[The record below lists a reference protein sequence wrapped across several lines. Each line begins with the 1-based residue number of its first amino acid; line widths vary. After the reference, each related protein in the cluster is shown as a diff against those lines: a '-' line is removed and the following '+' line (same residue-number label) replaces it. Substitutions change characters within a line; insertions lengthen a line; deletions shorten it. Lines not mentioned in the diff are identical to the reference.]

1 VTAPAA
7 AAPAAGLGEV
17 WPDLPL
23 FRRLAVDHRVV
34 PVTRRLLADTETPL
48 SLYLQLAGDRR
59 GSFLLESADSDGTW
73 GRWSFVGVR
82 SGAVLTSRGGR
93 DGARWSGRP
102 PAGVPVS
109 GDPVE
114 VLRATLATLA
124 TAALPGM
131 PPLTGGLVGYVG
143 WDAAGLWERLPRAAV
158 DDLGLPDLALCLA
171 TDLAVVDHRDGTVWL
186 VANAVNHDGGD
197 RGVDEAWRSSVARLD
212 AMTADLAAPRRA
224 RRPVVEAV
232 AAGPPPE
239 PASTVSRERYLSM
252 VERARRAIADGDA
265 FQVVLSQRFSVP
277 APDLDAVSL
286 YRALRTTNP
295 SPYMYLL
302 RLADPDGAPFDL
314 VGSSPEALVRVAGGV
329 ATSRPIAGT
338 RPRSG
343 DPAVDAARAEDLL
356 ADPKERAEHLM
367 LVDLARN
374 DLSRVCDPGSVVVS
388 QYMEVDRFSHVM
400 HLTSTVHGVLAA
412 GVGAVDVLTAT
423 FPAGTLSG
431 APKVRAMELVDELE
445 PTRRGQYGGA
455 VGYFDLAGD
464 ADLAIAI
471 RTGLLR
477 DGVLHVQAG
486 AGVVA
491 DSVPESEYEEC
502 RSKAA
507 AVLRAADRASR
518 MRPVVP
524 PDAWHD
530 DPHGARES

>member
-1 VTAPAA
+1 MTTSVPTVPAA
-7 AAPAAGLGEV
+7 RLGEV

-48 SLYLQLAGDRR
+48 SLYLQLAGDRP
-59 GSFLLESADSDGTW
+59 GTFLLESAESDGTW

-82 SGAVLTSRGGR
+82 SQAVLTSRGGR
-93 DGARWSGRP
+93 DGACWTGAP
-102 PAGVPVS
+102 PAGVP
-109 GDPVE
+109 GTGNPVQ
-114 VLRATLATLA
+114 VLRETLAVLA
-124 TAALPGM
+124 TAPVPGM

-143 WDAAGLWERLPRAAV
+143 WDAAGLWERLPRAAT

-186 VANAVNHDGGD
+186 VANAVNHDGSD
-197 RGVDEAWRSSVARLD
+197 RGVDAAWRASVARLD

-224 RRPVVEAV
+224 RRPVVEA
-232 AAGPPPE
+232 APAGPSPE
-239 PASTVSRERYLSM
+239 PTSSVTRRRYLEM
-252 VERARRAIADGDA
+252 VESAREAIADGEA
-265 FQVVLSQRFSVP
+265 FQVVVSQRFSLP
-277 APDLDAVSL
+277 APRLDAVAL

-302 RLADPDGAPFDL
+302 RLADPAGRPFDL

-343 DPAVDAARAEDLL
+343 DAAVDAARAQDLL
-356 ADPKERAEHLM
+356 GDPKERAEHVM

-374 DLSRVCDPGSVVVS
+374 DLSRVCEPGSVVVS
-388 QYMEVDRFSHVM
+388 QYMEVERFSHVL
-400 HLTSTVHGVLAA
+400 HLTSTVHGTLTP
-412 GVGAVDVLTAT
+412 GTGAVDVLAAT

-431 APKVRAMELVDELE
+431 APKVRAMELIDELE
-445 PTRRGQYGGA
+445 PTRRGAYGGA

-486 AGVVA
+486 AGIVA
-491 DSVPESEYEEC
+491 DSVPESEHDEC
-502 RSKAA
+502 WSKAA
-507 AVLRAADRASR
+507 AVLRAADRAAR
-518 MRPVVP
+518 MRPVEP
-524 PDAWHD
+524 GGTWHD
-530 DPHGARES
+530 DPHGA

>member
-1 VTAPAA
+1 MTAAPAA
-7 AAPAAGLGEV
+7 VAAAGLGEV
-17 WPDLPL
+17 WPDLPR
-23 FRRLAVDHRVV
+23 FRELAVDHRVV

-48 SLYLQLAGDRR
+48 SLFLQLAGDRP
-59 GSFLLESADSDGTW
+59 GTFLLESAESDGTW

-82 SGAVLTSRGGR
+82 SQAVLTSRGGR
-93 DGARWSGRP
+93 DGACWTGAP
-102 PAGVPVS
+102 PAGVPTT
-109 GDPVE
+109 GNPVD
-114 VLRATLATLA
+114 VLRCTLAVLA
-124 TAALPGM
+124 TAPVPGM
-131 PPLTGGLVGYVG
+131 PPLAGGLVGYVG
-143 WDAAGLWERLPRAAV
+143 WDAAGLWERLPHAAA

-186 VANAVNHDGGD
+186 VANAVNHDGSD
-197 RGVDEAWRSSVARLD
+197 RGVDEAWRASVARLD
-212 AMTADLAAPRRA
+212 TMTADLAGPRRA
-224 RRPVVEAV
+224 RRPVVEA
-232 AAGPPPE
+232 APAGPPPE
-239 PASTVSRERYLSM
+239 PAGSVGREHYLAT

-265 FQVVLSQRFSVP
+265 FQIVVSQRFSLP
-277 APDLDAVSL
+277 AAGLDAVSL

-302 RLADPDGAPFDL
+302 RLADPAGRPFDL

-343 DPAVDAARAEDLL
+343 DAATDAARAEDLL
-356 ADPKERAEHLM
+356 ADPKERSEHVM

-374 DLSRVCDPGSVVVS
+374 DLSRVCEPGSVVVS
-388 QYMEVDRFSHVM
+388 QYMEVERFSHVL
-400 HLTSTVHGVLAA
+400 HLTSTVHGTLAQ
-412 GVGAVDVLTAT
+412 GTGAVDVLTAT

-431 APKVRAMELVDELE
+431 APKVRAMELIDELE
-445 PTRRGQYGGA
+445 PVRRGAYGGA

-486 AGVVA
+486 AGIVA
-491 DSVPESEYEEC
+491 DSVPETEHDEC

-518 MRPVVP
+518 MRPVAP
-524 PDAWHD
+524 GGTWHD
-530 DPHGARES
+530 GGHGA